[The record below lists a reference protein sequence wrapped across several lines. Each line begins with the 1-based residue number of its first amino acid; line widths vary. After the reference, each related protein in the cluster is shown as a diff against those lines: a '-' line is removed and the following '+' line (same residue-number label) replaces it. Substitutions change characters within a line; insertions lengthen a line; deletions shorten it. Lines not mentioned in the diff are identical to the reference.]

1 MPEGLTVFLES
12 LLAYVGALANY
23 LVTHQSVLN
32 LVLLFSTLCLSI
44 LAIAA
49 YARSSR
55 DVGEVIVPRLPDR
68 RPLNASRERY
78 GDGNGDIEDRVA
90 PVVPPPMPIAPPP
103 PPAPLEPTDA
113 GHRLSRLEESFLQLN
128 RDLTSLED
136 TTRDIKHELELISMR
151 LREPAP
157 FAPQDEEHATV
168 EPVAPATPN
177 AAPVQQ
183 TALELVEVMRST
195 DLVPHRD
202 VGTALAQMSDMA
214 QRVDDLSAALDAQ
227 RRTVLAIG
235 QVVAQMPDWRKLRP
249 VLVES
254 LERIATATDPGSRR
268 AG

>member
-12 LLAYVGALANY
+12 LLAYVSALANY
-23 LVTHQSVLN
+23 LVAHQPVLN

-55 DVGEVIVPRLPDR
+55 DVGEVMVPRLPDR
-68 RPLNASRERY
+68 RPLNASRERH
-78 GDGNGDIEDRVA
+78 GDGNGDLEDRVA
-90 PVVPPPMPIAPPP
+90 PIVPPPMPIAPPVQP
-103 PPAPLEPTDA
+103 EPTDA
-113 GHRLSRLEESFLQLN
+113 SHRLSRLEESFLQLN

-136 TTRDIKHELELISMR
+136 TTRDIKHELEMISMR

-157 FAPQDEEHATV
+157 FVPQEE
-168 EPVAPATPN
+168 EPAAAEAVTQPPAMPDTTP
-177 AAPVQQ
+177 AQP